1 MNKTELIKRYLF
13 FLAGL
18 FVNSFGVAFITKAD
32 LGTSPISSIPN
43 TLILG
48 FRPTLG
54 MFTLYMSLV
63 LIAVQLLLL
72 EHLHFLFF
80 TGGEVA
86 LAFVLGKLLFVQH
99 VFFPESLQFRISI
112 AVLFHNLEITF
123 FHGTDSIV
131 LGWQGKSRQTGFL

>member
-32 LGTSPISSIPN
+32 LGTSPISSIPY
-43 TLILG
+43 TLSLG

-63 LIAVQLLLL
+63 LIAVQGLRRVNGSLLPEYTEEEFQEATFSFVKYYVQSRHYDDL
-72 EHLHFLFF
+72 
-80 TGGEVA
+80 VA
-86 LAFVLGKLLFVQH
+86 ENEKLKKDLNA
-99 VFFPESLQFRISI
+99 EI
-112 AVLFHNLEITF
+112 AWRTRVSDI
-123 FHGTDSIV
+123 
-131 LGWQGKSRQTGFL
+131 

>member
-32 LGTSPISSIPN
+32 LGTSPISSIPY
-43 TLILG
+43 TLSLG

-72 EHLHFLFF
+72 RKKFSKKRSRRKENSFTREFF
-80 TGGEVA
+80 IR
-86 LAFVLGKLLFVQH
+86 LQ
-99 VFFPESLQFRISI
+99 SLI
-112 AVLFHNLEITF
+112 
-123 FHGTDSIV
+123 
-131 LGWQGKSRQTGFL
+131 

>member
-32 LGTSPISSIPN
+32 LGTSPISSIPY
-43 TLILG
+43 TLSLG
-48 FRPTLG
+48 FLPTLG

-72 EHLHFLFF
+72 RKKFPKKRSRRKGNSFTREFF
-80 TGGEVA
+80 IR
-86 LAFVLGKLLFVQH
+86 LQ
-99 VFFPESLQFRISI
+99 SLI
-112 AVLFHNLEITF
+112 
-123 FHGTDSIV
+123 
-131 LGWQGKSRQTGFL
+131 

>member
-18 FVNSFGVAFITKAD
+18 FVNSFGVTFITKAD
-32 LGTSPISSIPN
+32 LGTSPISSIPY
-43 TLILG
+43 TLSLG

-72 EHLHFLFF
+72 R
-80 TGGEVA
+80 
-86 LAFVLGKLLFVQH
+86 KK
-99 VFFPESLQFRISI
+99 FPKKYP
-112 AVLFHNLEITF
+112 
-123 FHGTDSIV
+123 
-131 LGWQGKSRQTGFL
+131 KSWNRP

>member
-18 FVNSFGVAFITKAD
+18 FVNSFGVAFITKAN
-32 LGTSPISSIPN
+32 LGTSPISSIPC
-43 TLILG
+43 TLSLG

-72 EHLHFLFF
+72 RKKFPKKRSRRKENSFTREFF
-80 TGGEVA
+80 IR
-86 LAFVLGKLLFVQH
+86 LQ
-99 VFFPESLQFRISI
+99 SLI
-112 AVLFHNLEITF
+112 
-123 FHGTDSIV
+123 
-131 LGWQGKSRQTGFL
+131 

>member
-32 LGTSPISSIPN
+32 LGTSPISSIPY
-43 TLILG
+43 TLSLG

-72 EHLHFLFF
+72 R
-80 TGGEVA
+80 
-86 LAFVLGKLLFVQH
+86 KK
-99 VFFPESLQFRISI
+99 FPEKRSRRKENSFTREFFIRLQSLI
-112 AVLFHNLEITF
+112 
-123 FHGTDSIV
+123 
-131 LGWQGKSRQTGFL
+131 